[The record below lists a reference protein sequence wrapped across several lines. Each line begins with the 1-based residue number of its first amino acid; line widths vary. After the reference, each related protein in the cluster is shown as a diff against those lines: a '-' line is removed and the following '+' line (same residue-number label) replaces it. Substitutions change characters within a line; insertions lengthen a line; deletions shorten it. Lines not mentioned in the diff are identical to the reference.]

1 MQGQKNEHKF
11 SEVFDSEKKRIEA
24 HRRTRK
30 DTSDQLV
37 GLAVSG
43 GGIRSASFGMGV
55 LQALNKNGLLKCLD
69 YLSTVS
75 GGGYIGSSFT
85 WFNHLQAGDDWKF
98 PFGTRGTGSR
108 SEGDADVLSFIRQHG
123 NYLTPGNN
131 LSAMSFFA
139 TILRNM
145 LMSGAVYFALLV
157 VILFFLI
164 SNGYVSPPLI
174 DQGRAGSS
182 LTATLLQWAKYMA
195 VLFALMAA
203 IHGIGTFLVTGSTT
217 LDYRLRV
224 LVEKVLGWT
233 VTAGITL
240 ALIASLPYA
249 FAALQGESGTLAA
262 GTAATAA
269 GAGGGIYEFLRQ
281 RAPSAVAKAPSGV
294 RILLTAFAL
303 IYGLLLLAFFV
314 AGISLAGWNWLSVIE
329 FILLPALILGFF
341 INTNFFGIGRTY
353 RDRLMET
360 FLPDMSSVK
369 SGKWNLALNSNRSK
383 LSEMCG
389 ENEHG
394 PYHLVNCNV
403 VLVDSDVAKYRGRGG
418 DNFVLSPL
426 FCGSDSTEWYPT
438 DHFLNDGMTLSTAMA
453 ISGAAANPNSGVGG
467 RGPTRNR
474 LISFL
479 MAFLSVRL
487 GYWARN
493 PFASGVH
500 RLLAKMS
507 QPNLLYPGIVQGMLG
522 QRLNAYAGYLEL
534 SDGGHFENTGL
545 YELARRK
552 LDLIIVSDAGA
563 DVHFT
568 MADLGNAIER
578 IRVDFGYYIRFDDA
592 DYDLGQIMPDSAKS
606 SPYSSDYGIA
616 ERGFAFATIEYGPGH
631 EGMIVFVKTTMIN
644 GMPADVYA
652 YRKAH
657 GKFPDESTA
666 DQFFDE
672 VQLESYRE
680 LGYQIVNE
688 MMKDNIAADR
698 IRKAAGASSNI

>member
-1 MQGQKNEHKF
+1 MQRRKNEHQF
-11 SEVFDSEKKRIEA
+11 TEVFSAEKERIGA
-24 HRRTRK
+24 HRETRK
-30 DTSDQLV
+30 DTSDRLV
-37 GLAVSG
+37 GLAISG

-69 YLSTVS
+69 YISTVS
-75 GGGYIGSSFT
+75 GGGYIGSSLT
-85 WFNHLQAGDDWKF
+85 WFNHQQAGVNWKF

-108 SEGDADVLSFIRQHG
+108 SGPDSDVLSFIRQHG

-131 LSAMSFFA
+131 LSIMSFFA

-164 SNGYVSPPLI
+164 SNSFVSPPPI
-174 DQGRAGSS
+174 DEGRKALS
-182 LTATLLQWAKYMA
+182 LASTSLQWAKYMT
-195 VLFALMAA
+195 VLFALITVA
-203 IHGIGTFLVTGSTT
+203 HGIGTFLATGSTT
-217 LDYRLRV
+217 ADYRLRV
-224 LVEKVLGWT
+224 MVEKILGWT
-233 VTAGITL
+233 VMAGIIL

-249 FAALQGESGTLAA
+249 FAALKGGTGTLAA

-269 GAGGGIYEFLRQ
+269 GAGGGIYEFLKQ
-281 RAPSAVAKAPSGV
+281 RAPSAVTKAPSNI
-294 RILLTAFAL
+294 RILLTALAL
-303 IYGLLLLAFFV
+303 IYGLLLLAYYV
-314 AGISLAGWNWLSVIE
+314 AGIHMYLAGRNWPDVIN
-329 FILLPALILGFF
+329 FVLLPALILGFF
-341 INTNFFGIGRTY
+341 INLNFFGIGRTY

-360 FLPDMSSVK
+360 FLPDASSVK
-369 SGKWNLALNSNRSK
+369 SGKWNLALRSNRKK

-389 ENEHG
+389 SDEYG
-394 PYHLVNCNV
+394 PYHLVNCNA

-418 DNFVLSPL
+418 DNFILSPL
-426 FCGSDSTEWYPT
+426 FCGSDATYWYPT
-438 DHFLNDGMTLSTAMA
+438 TQFLNDRMTLSTAMA

-467 RGPTRNR
+467 HGPTRNR

-493 PFASGVH
+493 PFASGLR
-500 RLLAKMS
+500 RLLAAAS
-507 QPNLLYPGIVQGMLG
+507 QPNLLNPGIVQGLLG

-563 DVHFT
+563 DPDFS

-578 IRVDFGYYIRFDDA
+578 IRVDFGYYIRFADA
-592 DYDLGQIMPDSAKS
+592 QYNLREVMPGS
-606 SPYSSDYGIA
+606 SGSSSFEIEYGIA
-616 ERGFAFATIEYGPGH
+616 TRGFALGTIEYGASH
-631 EGMIVFVKTTMIN
+631 EGIIVFVKTTMIRD
-644 GMPADVYA
+644 MPEDVYA

-657 GKFPDESTA
+657 GNFPDESTA

-680 LGYQIVNE
+680 LGYQIVNQ
-688 MMKDNIAADR
+688 MMEDQTAAGR
-698 IRKAAGASSNI
+698 IRNAAGI

>member
-1 MQGQKNEHKF
+1 MQRRKNEHQF
-11 SEVFDSEKKRIEA
+11 NEVFSAEKNRIEA
-24 HRRTRK
+24 HRETRK
-30 DTSDQLV
+30 DTSTQSV
-37 GLAVSG
+37 GLAISG

-75 GGGYIGSSFT
+75 GGGYIGSSLT
-85 WFNHLQAGDDWKF
+85 WFNHHQAGLTWKF

-108 SEGDADVLSFIRQHG
+108 SGLDSDVLSFIRQHG

-131 LSAMSFFA
+131 LSTMSFFA

-164 SNGYVSPPLI
+164 PNFVSLPPVAEASEPLSPTI
-174 DQGRAGSS
+174 ACCCCNQESVSDSTESQPPDDERSEVPS
-182 LTATLLQWAKYMA
+182 LASTSLQWAKYMA
-195 VLFALMAA
+195 VLFAL
-203 IHGIGTFLVTGSTT
+203 ITVVHGIGTFLATGSNTT
-217 LDYRLRV
+217 EYRLRV
-224 LVEKVLGWT
+224 MVEKVLGWT
-233 VTAGITL
+233 VMTGIIL

-249 FAALQGESGTLAA
+249 FAALQGGTGTLTA
-262 GTAATAA
+262 GAAATAA

-281 RAPSAVAKAPSGV
+281 RGPSALAKAPSNI
-294 RILLTAFAL
+294 RILLTALAL

-314 AGISLAGWNWLSVIE
+314 AGIYLYNIWTSLDVVNY
-329 FILLPALILGFF
+329 ILVPALILGFF
-341 INTNFFGIGRTY
+341 INVNFFGIGRTY

-360 FLPDMSSVK
+360 FLPDESSVK
-369 SGKWNLALNSNRSK
+369 SGKWNLALRSNRKK

-389 ENEHG
+389 TDEHG

-426 FCGSDSTEWYPT
+426 FCGSDATYWYPT
-438 DHFLNDGMTLSTAMA
+438 THFVSDRMTLSTAMA

-467 RGPTRNR
+467 HGPTRNR

-493 PFASGVH
+493 PFASGMR
-500 RLLAKMS
+500 RLLAVTS

-522 QRLNAYAGYLEL
+522 QRLNGYAGYLEL

-545 YELARRK
+545 YELARR
-552 LDLIIVSDAGA
+552 VQA
-563 DVHFT
+563 
-568 MADLGNAIER
+568 
-578 IRVDFGYYIRFDDA
+578 RVR
-592 DYDLGQIMPDSAKS
+592 
-606 SPYSSDYGIA
+606 
-616 ERGFAFATIEYGPGH
+616 
-631 EGMIVFVKTTMIN
+631 
-644 GMPADVYA
+644 
-652 YRKAH
+652 
-657 GKFPDESTA
+657 
-666 DQFFDE
+666 
-672 VQLESYRE
+672 
-680 LGYQIVNE
+680 
-688 MMKDNIAADR
+688 
-698 IRKAAGASSNI
+698 

>member
-1 MQGQKNEHKF
+1 MQRRKNEHQFK
-11 SEVFDSEKKRIEA
+11 EVFSAEKERIRA
-24 HRRTRK
+24 HRKTRK
-30 DTSDQLV
+30 DTSDRLA
-37 GLAVSG
+37 GLAISG

-75 GGGYIGSSFT
+75 GGSYIGSSLT
-85 WFNHLQAGDDWKF
+85 WFNHQQAGVNWKF

-108 SEGDADVLSFIRQHG
+108 SGPDSDVLSFIRQHG

-131 LSAMSFFA
+131 LSTMSFFA

-164 SNGYVSPPLI
+164 SNSFVSPPPV
-174 DQGRAGSS
+174 DEGSEVLS
-182 LTATLLQWAKYMA
+182 LASTSLQWAKYMA
-195 VLFALMAA
+195 VLFALITAV
-203 IHGIGTFLVTGSTT
+203 HGIGTFLATGSTT
-217 LDYRLRV
+217 TDYRLRV
-224 LVEKVLGWT
+224 MVEKVLGWT
-233 VTAGITL
+233 VMTGIIL
-240 ALIASLPYA
+240 ALIASLPYT
-249 FAALQGESGTLAA
+249 FAALQGGTGTLAA

-269 GAGGGIYEFLRQ
+269 GVGGGIYEFLRQ
-281 RAPSAVAKAPSGV
+281 RAPSALAKAPSNIRV
-294 RILLTAFAL
+294 LLTALAL

-314 AGISLAGWNWLSVIE
+314 AGIRLASWDSLSVIK
-329 FILLPALILGFF
+329 FVLLPALILGFF
-341 INTNFFGIGRTY
+341 INLNLFGIGRTY

-360 FLPDMSSVK
+360 FLPDASSVK
-369 SGKWNLALNSNRSK
+369 SGRWNLALRSNRKK

-389 ENEHG
+389 SDEYG

-418 DNFVLSPL
+418 DNFILSPL
-426 FCGSDSTEWYPT
+426 FCGSDATYWYPT
-438 DHFLNDGMTLSTAMA
+438 THFLKDRMTLSTAMA

-479 MAFLSVRL
+479 MAFLSIRL
-487 GYWARN
+487 GFWARN
-493 PFASGVH
+493 PFASGMR
-500 RLLAKMS
+500 RLLAAAS
-507 QPNLLYPGIVQGMLG
+507 QPNLLYPGVVQGMLG
-522 QRLNAYAGYLEL
+522 QRLNSYAGYLEL

-552 LDLIIVSDAGA
+552 LHLIIVSDAGA
-563 DVHFT
+563 DPDFT

-578 IRVDFGYYIRFDDA
+578 IRVDFGYYIRFADP
-592 DYDLGQIMPDSAKS
+592 DYDLRQIMPGSSAS
-606 SPYSSDYGIA
+606 SSFGTEYGIA
-616 ERGFAFATIEYGPGH
+616 KRGFALGTIEYGSGH
-631 EGMIVFVKTTMIN
+631 EGMIVFVKSTMIN
-644 GMPADVYA
+644 GMPEDVYA

-657 GKFPDESTA
+657 HKFPDESTA

-680 LGYQIVNE
+680 LGYQIVNQ
-688 MMKDNIAADR
+688 MMEDKTAADR
-698 IRKAAGASSNI
+698 IKKAAGS